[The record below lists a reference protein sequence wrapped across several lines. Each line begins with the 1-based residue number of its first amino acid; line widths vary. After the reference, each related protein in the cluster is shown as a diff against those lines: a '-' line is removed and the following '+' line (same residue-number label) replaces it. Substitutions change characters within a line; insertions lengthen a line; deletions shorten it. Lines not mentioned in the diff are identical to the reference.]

1 MSAILQVHDHV
12 TFIVVSAQ
20 RQQASRDTD
29 GQTSYATQSTALTS
43 QGYPSWQGWT
53 LFSQCPVPIPDCQ
66 DDLAV
71 TTKVAVLIRL
81 THLKSVSQQV
91 LCRRFAEAPCIGRTL
106 WSRTL

>member
-12 TFIVVSAQ
+12 ALIVMSAQ

-53 LFSQCPVPIPDCQ
+53 LFSQCPVAIPDCR
-66 DDLAV
+66 DELAF
-71 TTKVAVLIRL
+71 TTNVAVLIRL
-81 THLKSVSQQV
+81 TSVSQQA
-91 LCRRFAEAPCIGRTL
+91 LCRRFAEAFCIGRTL
-106 WSRTL
+106 